1 MSAVEKKR
9 QQAPVEEDDY
19 SSGDDYDYSDFSDE
33 EYSDDEEPQQQQQQ
47 HQQLQRRQQQPQ
59 RQQQQDDIDPNYKGM
74 KTASPQSAR
83 KSMQPFE
90 RIGPPETS
98 MDGPVTYARAQRGE
112 IPMREGNP
120 NQSLQTAD
128 NQNKQ
133 TSIDDEEGLKLKLE
147 LNLDVEVELKASIHG
162 DLTLALL

>member
-1 MSAVEKKR
+1 MSAVQKNR
-9 QQAPVEEDDY
+9 QQAPVEEEDY
-19 SSGDDYDYSDFSDE
+19 SSGDDYEYSDFSDE

-47 HQQLQRRQQQPQ
+47 QQQLQRRQQG
-59 RQQQQDDIDPNYKGM
+59 QQQQDDVDPNYKGM

-128 NQNKQ
+128 NEKKQ

-162 DLTLALL
+162 DLTLALLS